1 MSSEQKEW
9 LSQASD
15 NLSISAEQLDQLLS
29 DPDAQATWLRYQ
41 AAGAAIRNELPAQ
54 ASNQIADDFA
64 AWLEQE
70 PAHQLQAEP
79 VVAAPLSQVKV
90 QQVAAPAAAN
100 QSWWKYLMQGAIA
113 AGVALVAVVG
123 VQTQL
128 KSDDAANNPL
138 PVLQTS
144 PIGGVAAPVSLSQT
158 SVENRVTPEQQQLQ
172 MEQQRRLQELMQAR
186 EQQIRLMEQAA
197 AQPQVPEQ
205 EPTQN

>member
-90 QQVAAPAAAN
+90 QQVAAPVAAN

-128 KSDDAANNPL
+128 KSDDAASNPL

-158 SVENRVTPEQQQLQ
+158 SVENRVTPEQQQLL